1 MMMQAALRL
10 EARRAMTILLLAA
23 VIAAP
28 RAVRAEAIKI
38 GQLKTAGNGATYVA
52 LDRGYFAAEGLE
64 PQLVFF
70 DAAQPI
76 AVAVVSGDVDIGA
89 TALTGGLYNLA
100 AQGALRVIAGQSADV
115 PSFQNNTVIVS
126 NRAYDSGLKSY
137 RDLKDRSAAIT
148 TIGSSP
154 QYCIVL
160 LTAKYGIDLSS
171 IRFLPVQTTANVVS
185 AVAGGQADVGVGP
198 AAPLL
203 PAVERGD
210 AKLLGFVGDET
221 PFQLG
226 AVFISTK
233 TADQRGDMVQRF
245 LRAYRK
251 GARDYHDAFTGPGE
265 KRRDGP
271 GAAAIL
277 AILEKHL
284 GQSEAQV
291 KAGISYVEAEGRL
304 DAKDVQHQI
313 DWYRAQ
319 GLVKGEIT
327 ADELIDQRYALT
339 LSAK

>member
-1 MMMQAALRL
+1 MKVVGCTEKRCALGLLALAALAL
-10 EARRAMTILLLAA
+10 WSRAAA
-23 VIAAP
+23 
-28 RAVRAEAIKI
+28 AEDIKI
-38 GQLKTAGNGATYVA
+38 GQLKTAGNGATFVA
-52 LDRGYFAAEGLE
+52 LERGYFAAEGLN
-64 PQLVFF
+64 PTLVFF

-76 AVAVVSGDVDIGA
+76 AVAVVSSDVDIGA

-100 AQGALRVIAGQSADV
+100 AQGALRVIAAQSADV

-126 NRAYDSGLKSY
+126 NRAYAAGLKTY
-137 RDLKDRSAAIT
+137 QDLKGRSVAVT

-160 LTAKYGIDLSS
+160 LAGKYGFDLAS
-171 IRFLPVQTTANVVS
+171 IRFLPVQTTANVVTS
-185 AVAGGQADVGVGP
+185 VVGGQADAGVGP
-198 AAPLL
+198 AAPLM
-203 PAVERGD
+203 PAIEHGD

-233 TADQRGDMVQRF
+233 TADQRGNMVARF

-265 KRRDGP
+265 KHRDGP
-271 GAAAIL
+271 EAPAII
-277 AILEKHL
+277 AILEKYL

-291 KAGISYVEAEGRL
+291 KAGISYVEAEGRI

-313 DWYRAQ
+313 DWYRGQ

-327 ADELIDQRYALT
+327 ASELIDKRYALT
-339 LSAK
+339 LAAK